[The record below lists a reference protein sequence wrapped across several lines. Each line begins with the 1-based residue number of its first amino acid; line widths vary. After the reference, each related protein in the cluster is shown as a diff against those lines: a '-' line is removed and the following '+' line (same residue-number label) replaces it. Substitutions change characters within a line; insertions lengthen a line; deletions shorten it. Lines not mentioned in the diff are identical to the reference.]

1 MMNSEEIQASLDKAR
16 QLIYND
22 SEFAARQVITNLI
35 YDLQKLKAEGNKE

>member
-1 MMNSEEIQASLDKAR
+1 MTSEEIQASLDKAR

-35 YDLQKLKAEGNKE
+35 YDLQKIKAEGNNE

>member
-1 MMNSEEIQASLDKAR
+1 MNSEEIQASLDKAR

-35 YDLQKLKAEGNKE
+35 YDLQKIKAEGNNK